1 MGVAADVWMAE
12 HVDSLQ
18 IGFGAALADLAS
30 HRPASPL
37 AFLAERLEAHAAA
50 AAGDAAA
57 DGATTITAAA
67 ADDADAEGEVAYMQ
81 SHMDAIEA
89 ALSDAVR
96 AAAASMPESDRAL
109 SFMAAQ
115 IRNYKDGGM

>member
-1 MGVAADVWMAE
+1 MGFSWSSYVAQEVLLQTCALSGLPNTAVLAC
-12 HVDSLQ
+12 DSPTPLS
-18 IGFGAALADLAS
+18 FGKVY
-30 HRPASPL
+30 
-37 AFLAERLEAHAAA
+37 AAA
-50 AAGDAAA
+50 
-57 DGATTITAAA
+57 T
-67 ADDADAEGEVAYMQ
+67 DDADAEGEVAYMQ

-115 IRNYKDGGM
+115 IRNYKHGTV